1 MDVIFHWELVVGLS
15 GCLIY
20 VNFSHISEIFNRVVH
35 RFTEFSFDHFKDFEW
50 FDNFSNP
57 MIVIPICPLGIPLTK
72 LAQKR
77 NVTIFS
83 NDGRTISSAY
93 DLLSCLVICS
103 GIRFEQPAPVPLHLI
118 IVMIPFPTLI
128 DRLSFDGPSSQ
139 LLQHIHIIIFYRRTN
154 EIS

>member
-20 VNFSHISEIFNRVVH
+20 GNFSYISEIFNRVEH
-35 RFTEFSFDHFKDFEW
+35 RFTEFSFDHLKDFEW

-77 NVTIFS
+77 NVTIFKRWED
-83 NDGRTISSAY
+83 NFE
-93 DLLSCLVICS
+93 CL
-103 GIRFEQPAPVPLHLI
+103 
-118 IVMIPFPTLI
+118 
-128 DRLSFDGPSSQ
+128 
-139 LLQHIHIIIFYRRTN
+139 
-154 EIS
+154 